1 MSSVILDLQKEAL
14 DKDISVNDLLRK
26 AYVVARKLKIDEFEK
41 WTQLELNGYKELEDI
56 PDYRHLVGSR

>member
-1 MSSVILDLQKEAL
+1 LSSVILDLQKEAL

-41 WTQLELNGYKELEDI
+41 MDTTRTEWLQRT
-56 PDYRHLVGSR
+56 